1 VALKFAGI
9 PDRHILIKLINRL
22 WLEVGL
28 LCEYFVI
35 ATNSYIL
42 ITAFPFSLFNSSEMY
57 WQKRLWSFFAG
68 RGGGGACRRDTMVP
82 GSYTTDYRQT
92 LFYYNL
98 NVIEPNI

>member
-1 VALKFAGI
+1 MALKFAGI

-68 RGGGGACRRDTMVP
+68 RGGGGHADVTP
-82 GSYTTDYRQT
+82 GYPAVTPLTTGRHCFT
-92 LFYYNL
+92 
-98 NVIEPNI
+98 II